1 MSWAGRWQLS
11 RWGRKRVSDIILTDG
26 CISSNRTRVNTFILT
41 PQFIHNT
48 YGYHRLIRLREMQ
61 KTGLNGMVC
70 ESLYWLGTQYGT
82 ARVGGRGII
91 RTHQVEGRGQTGRI
105 PFVFW
110 NVYFNCTAAA
120 EKAPWLESYKNFG
133 NNSRFRWCY
142 MVFAAFDGIQLE
154 PPRGVEE
161 AAKAGFEV
169 FRLLLIVDE
178 ANTHRPQILANFM
191 RAFFQRLRRN
201 EPNEPNESAAED
213 FSVLSD
219 DERLG
224 KCDNGYSSV
233 AQSYWQR
240 CEHGNGQ
247 CAWQCDLV
255 NIHGEYK
262 SSTAYTRNIARYNSW
277 YERDFSCIEF

>member
-1 MSWAGRWQLS
+1 ML
-11 RWGRKRVSDIILTDG
+11 
-26 CISSNRTRVNTFILT
+26 
-41 PQFIHNT
+41 
-48 YGYHRLIRLREMQ
+48 YGL
-61 KTGLNGMVC
+61 C
-70 ESLYWLGTQYGT
+70 S
-82 ARVGGRGII
+82 
-91 RTHQVEGRGQTGRI
+91 
-105 PFVFW
+105 
-110 NVYFNCTAAA
+110 
-120 EKAPWLESYKNFG
+120 
-133 NNSRFRWCY
+133 
-142 MVFAAFDGIQLE
+142 AFDGIQLE

-169 FRLLLIVDE
+169 FRLFLIVDE

-201 EPNEPNESAAED
+201 KPNESGAED
-213 FSVLSD
+213 FSVLSE

-277 YERDFSCIEF
+277 YERDFSCIEFLATVSARANAPLHYITIWNGTCLGGHVPTKLEDTNVKDPISFKRSF